1 MSETITFEQP
11 LNERIRS
18 FLRLE
23 KLFQQYAWHT
33 RHGSQWNNPIAMEAI
48 IEALALTTRSD
59 VKLEVHKEL
68 ERQHG
73 KLESLA
79 RRPQVDDTQ
88 LNSILKNLKERITEI
103 QQIGGQIGK
112 ELQSVELLMAVK
124 QKNSLPGCICD
135 FDLPVFKHWLN
146 SDSDSQQQHLKQ
158 WFEPFKNL
166 DRAIQLIL
174 DVIRHS
180 VEHTDETAAN
190 GFYQQTL
197 DTNATIQMLRIS
209 LPANSDY
216 YPEISAGK
224 HRFSVRFMKNDDPN
238 KRPEQCQQDV
248 AFKLQ
253 MCSI

>member
-1 MSETITFEQP
+1 MPETIVFEQP

-33 RHGSQWNNPIAMEAI
+33 RHGSEWNNPIALEAI
-48 IEALALTTRSD
+48 IEILAITTRSD

-68 ERQHG
+68 ERQHS

-79 RRPQVDDTQ
+79 RRPQVDNAQ
-88 LNSILKNLKERITEI
+88 LSSILKNLKERIAEI
-103 QQIGGQIGK
+103 QQIGGQPGK
-112 ELQSVELLMAVK
+112 ELQSAELINAVK

-135 FDLPVFKHWLN
+135 FDLPALKHWLKRDN
-146 SDSDSQQQHLKQ
+146 AIQQQHLEY
-158 WFEPFKNL
+158 WFEPFKHL

-180 VEHTDETAAN
+180 AEHTHETAAN

-209 LPANSDY
+209 LPNGSDH

-224 HRFSVRFMKNDDPN
+224 HRFSVRFMKNDDPA
-238 KRPEQCQQDV
+238 KRPEQCDQDI
-248 AFKLQ
+248 AFQLQ